1 MLKKV
6 KLSFAP
12 GLEVEFIDREK
23 GIEQI
28 FERAER
34 GTWQPVV
41 VFGPEGCGKTS
52 LLLQAV
58 EILREQGYSVIY
70 FNPLRRGFEADVGIE
85 SIKQRILERLRQV
98 STEHEFVKLIWLVID
113 VALEILKHGK
123 MRLAIIV
130 DDAFQLIGVK
140 EAAVLIKGLLELIE
154 HPEENYEKIVA
165 VAATSEGLSKTEI
178 GRHRWADIRA
188 MWNMSRE
195 GFEELYKELRKKSQ
209 ITCLVLTIYGC
220 RLAETRRYSHNYIK
234 SNGIRTQLYMH

>member
-1 MLKKV
+1 M
-6 KLSFAP
+6 
-12 GLEVEFIDREK
+12 
-23 GIEQI
+23 
-28 FERAER
+28 
-34 GTWQPVV
+34 
-41 VFGPEGCGKTS
+41 
-52 LLLQAV
+52 
-58 EILREQGYSVIY
+58 
-70 FNPLRRGFEADVGIE
+70 RRGFEADVGIE